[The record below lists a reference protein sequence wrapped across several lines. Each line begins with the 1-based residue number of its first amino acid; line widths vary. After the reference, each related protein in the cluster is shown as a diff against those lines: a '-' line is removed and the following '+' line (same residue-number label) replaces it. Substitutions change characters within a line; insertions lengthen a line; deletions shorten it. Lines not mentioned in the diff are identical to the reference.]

1 MFKKDP
7 IFWWACG
14 IFILVLALYAVTQY
28 DVILML
34 IVFAYLLRPTLASL
48 GLAKKHFDE
57 RQMNLNYRSS
67 NIAFVV
73 TIIACILMSAKLRA
87 ENNAAA
93 EMFFLVIVIGA
104 VAKALFNAL
113 LTKDLREVAPKIIVS
128 VGFFAALF
136 AGMGQI
142 NHGIFSLDF
151 FMNILPGLVLIGI
164 GFMSKYVPRIASI
177 LVLLLT
183 LSFIIWRII
192 QVGFEDAIGLVL
204 IILIIAVPLLSASYG
219 LWWEPRISDD
229 EGDK

>member
-1 MFKKDP
+1 MFKRDP

-14 IFILVLALYAVTQY
+14 IFILVLALYAVTRN

-57 RQMNLNYRSS
+57 REMSLNYRSS

-87 ENNAAA
+87 ENNVAS

-104 VAKALFNAL
+104 VAKALFNVL
-113 LTKDLREVAPKIIVS
+113 LTKDFREVAPKIIVS
-128 VGFFAALF
+128 VGLFAAIF
-136 AGMGQI
+136 SGMSQVD
-142 NHGIFSLDF
+142 HGIFSLDF

-164 GFMSKYVPRIASI
+164 GIMSKYFPRVAATI
-177 LVLLLT
+177 LLLLT
-183 LSFIIWRII
+183 ITFVIHRLTLDMSWATT
-192 QVGFEDAIGLVL
+192 GTLL
-204 IILIIAVPLLSASYG
+204 IIGVPLLSASFG
-219 LWWEPRISDD
+219 LWREPKISDD
-229 EGDK
+229 EWDK

>member
-57 RQMNLNYRSS
+57 RQMSLNYRSS

-93 EMFFLVIVIGA
+93 EMFFVVIVIGA
-104 VAKALFNAL
+104 VAKALFNVL
-113 LTKDLREVAPKIIVS
+113 LTKDFREVAPKIIVS
-128 VGFFAALF
+128 VGSFAALF
-136 AGMGQI
+136 AGMGQRD
-142 NHGIFSLDF
+142 HGIFSLDF

-164 GFMSKYVPRIASI
+164 GIMSKYVPRIGSI

-192 QVGFEDAIGLVL
+192 KVGFEDAIG
-204 IILIIAVPLLSASYG
+204 IILIIGVPLFSASYG
-219 LWWEPRISDD
+219 LWREPRISDD

>member
-1 MFKKDP
+1 MFKRDP

-57 RQMNLNYRSS
+57 RQMSLNYRSS

-93 EMFFLVIVIGA
+93 EMFFVVIVIGA
-104 VAKALFNAL
+104 VAKALFNVL
-113 LTKDLREVAPKIIVS
+113 LTKDFREGALKIIVA
-128 VGFFAALF
+128 VGFFVALF

-142 NHGIFSLDF
+142 KHGVFSLDF

-164 GFMSKYVPRIASI
+164 GMMSKYVPRIASI
-177 LVLLLT
+177 LVLVLT

-192 QVGFEDAIGLVL
+192 KVGFEDAIG
-204 IILIIAVPLLSASYG
+204 IILIIGVPLISASYG
-219 LWWEPRISDD
+219 LWREPRILDD

>member
-1 MFKKDP
+1 MFKRDP
-7 IFWWACG
+7 IFWCACG

-28 DVILML
+28 DAILML

-57 RQMNLNYRSS
+57 RQMSLNYRSS

-73 TIIACILMSAKLRA
+73 TIIACILMSVKLRA

-93 EMFFLVIVIGA
+93 EMFFVVIVIGV
-104 VAKALFNAL
+104 VAKALFNVL
-113 LTKDLREVAPKIIVS
+113 LTKDFREVALKIIVS
-128 VGFFAALF
+128 VGLFIALF

-151 FMNILPGLVLIGI
+151 FTNILPGLVLIGI
-164 GFMSKYVPRIASI
+164 GIMSKYVPRIASI

-192 QVGFEDAIGLVL
+192 KVEFEDAIGA
-204 IILIIAVPLLSASYG
+204 ILIISVPLLFASYG
-219 LWWEPRISDD
+219 LWRESRISDNA
-229 EGDK
+229 GDK

>member
-1 MFKKDP
+1 MFKRDP

-14 IFILVLALYAVTQY
+14 IFILVLALYAVTQN

-57 RQMNLNYRSS
+57 REMSLNYRSS

-87 ENNAAA
+87 ENNVAS

-104 VAKALFNAL
+104 VAKALFNVL
-113 LTKDLREVAPKIIVS
+113 LTKDFREVAPKIIVS
-128 VGFFAALF
+128 VGLFAAIF
-136 AGMGQI
+136 SGMGQI
-142 NHGIFSLDF
+142 AHGIFSLNF
-151 FMNILPGLVLIGI
+151 FMNILPGFVLIGI
-164 GFMSKYVPRIASI
+164 GIMSKYFPRVAATII
-177 LVLLLT
+177 LLLT
-183 LSFIIWRII
+183 ITFVI
-192 QVGFEDAIGLVL
+192 QRLILDMSWATIGTLL
-204 IILIIAVPLLSASYG
+204 IIGVPLLSASFG
-219 LWWEPRISDD
+219 LWREPRISDD

>member
-14 IFILVLALYAVTQY
+14 IFVLVLALYAVTQY

-48 GLAKKHFDE
+48 GLVKEHFDE
-57 RQMNLNYRSS
+57 RQMSLNYRSS

-93 EMFFLVIVIGA
+93 EMFFVVIVIGA
-104 VAKALFNAL
+104 VAKALFNVL
-113 LTKDLREVAPKIIVS
+113 LTKDFREVAPKIIVS
-128 VGFFAALF
+128 VGLFAALF

-142 NHGIFSLDF
+142 SHGIFSLDF

-164 GFMSKYVPRIASI
+164 GIMSKYVPRIGSI

-192 QVGFEDAIGLVL
+192 RVEFEDAIGV
-204 IILIIAVPLLSASYG
+204 ILIIGVPLLSASYG
-219 LWWEPRISDD
+219 LWREPRISDD
-229 EGDK
+229 EVDK